1 MSIKDAHDRQ
11 YNYMKITIFTLIGV
25 HETIKGNVDENQGA
39 VVVVIV
45 WWMDGFTTTCAI
57 SAYRH

>member
-1 MSIKDAHDRQ
+1 
-11 YNYMKITIFTLIGV
+11 MKITIFTLIGV